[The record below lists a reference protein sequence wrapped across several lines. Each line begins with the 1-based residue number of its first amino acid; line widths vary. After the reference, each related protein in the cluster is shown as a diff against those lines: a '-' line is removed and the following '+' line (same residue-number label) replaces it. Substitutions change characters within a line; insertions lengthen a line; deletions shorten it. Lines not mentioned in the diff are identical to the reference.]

1 MLADNQS
8 DFHVEVDTVNKVQW
22 SDLLSQFDDATI
34 YQTWSYATVLY
45 GTSNLSHLILKKG
58 KHLIA
63 IAQIG
68 IRYFPLLGTSTANIH
83 WGPLWRKKNTA
94 LSIDNFEGIIKA
106 LINEYGIKR
115 RLLLR
120 IWPFEIDN
128 SENKAKKILQASGL
142 IFNRITPAYRT
153 LRLSLMPPLE
163 DLRKNFDQKWRNQL
177 NRAEKTNFNIFEGNN
192 DNLYKVFLA
201 LQGEMLERK
210 KYISG
215 VDYEQYRLIQNNLPL
230 TQKMKIMVCE
240 YENEPIAVSICS
252 AIGNTGIYL
261 LGATGNKGMRLNG
274 SNLLQWRIIKWLKE
288 RGCLYYD
295 LGGIDPEANPGV
307 YRFKCGIAGKI
318 GRDKKHIGQYVF
330 CNNIRAHLLN
340 IAINK
345 TRNIQKKLQTIRK
358 RNS

>member
-1 MLADNQS
+1 MFADNPS

-22 SDLLSQFDDATI
+22 SDLLMQFDDTTI
-34 YQTWSYATVLY
+34 YQSWSYASVLY
-45 GTSNLSHLILKKG
+45 GKNNLSHLVLKNNDNI
-58 KHLIA
+58 IA

-68 IRYFPLLGTSTANIH
+68 IRYFPLLGTATANVH

-120 IWPFEIDN
+120 IWPFDIDC
-128 SENKAKKILQASGL
+128 SENKAKIILQDAGFIPNSL
-142 IFNRITPAYRT
+142 TPAYRT
-153 LRLSLMPPLE
+153 LRLSLKPSLE
-163 DLRKNFDQKWRNQL
+163 DLRKNLDQKWRNQL
-177 NRAEKTNFNIFEGNN
+177 NRAEKTNFDIIEGND

-201 LQGEMLERK
+201 LQGEMFERK
-210 KYISG
+210 KYVSG
-215 VDYEQYRLIQNNLPL
+215 VDYKQYRLIQNDLPL
-230 TQKMKIMVCE
+230 LQKMKIVVCE

-252 AIGNTGIYL
+252 AIGDTGIYL

-274 SNLLQWRIIKWLKE
+274 SNLLQWRMIKWLKE

-318 GRDKKHIGQYVF
+318 GRDEKHIGQYVF
-330 CNNIRAHLLN
+330 HNNIKAHLLN
-340 IAINK
+340 IAINT
-345 TRNIQKKLQTIRK
+345 TRNIQKRLQTIRK
-358 RNS
+358 RSN